1 MTYHKIIKSLLLSC
15 LLAFAND
22 LLADDDGTWTYTL
35 SGDEATITGC
45 VTTCP
50 TELVIPPK
58 IDGFSVTSIGEY
70 AFDGIQLT
78 SVTIPDSVT
87 IIGVH
92 AFQQNQLSSVIVGNS
107 VTSIGQNAFG
117 ENQLTSITIPNSVT
131 SLSGFSINQLT
142 SVTIPESVTII
153 SETAF
158 QSNQLTSVTI

>member
-87 IIGVH
+87 
-92 AFQQNQLSSVIVGNS
+92 
-107 VTSIGQNAFG
+107 SIGQNAFG